1 MQQDEKLGLNPME
14 SKTSEILTTEKMM
27 IFLLIMKK
35 KIRSHFLFMFC
46 LNDLEF
52 RIEKSSKL
60 LAVIFYLE

>member
-35 KIRSHFLFMFC
+35 KKIRSHFLFMFC
-46 LNDLEF
+46 LNYLEF

-60 LAVIFYLE
+60 LAVIFT

>member
-35 KIRSHFLFMFC
+35 KSGH
-46 LNDLEF
+46 
-52 RIEKSSKL
+52 
-60 LAVIFYLE
+60 IFFSCSV